1 MKTTDFYVREY
12 RLASTAYRRA
22 VNRHDKEQERGKSD
36 MSVQQTR
43 RMYLAA
49 EYLRS
54 TAGRYSRAQRDL
66 FQR

>member
-1 MKTTDFYVREY
+1 MDKQTLEY
-12 RLASTAYRRA
+12 KLAGTAYLRAQRRHA
-22 VNRHDKEQERGKSD
+22 KEQELGRSD